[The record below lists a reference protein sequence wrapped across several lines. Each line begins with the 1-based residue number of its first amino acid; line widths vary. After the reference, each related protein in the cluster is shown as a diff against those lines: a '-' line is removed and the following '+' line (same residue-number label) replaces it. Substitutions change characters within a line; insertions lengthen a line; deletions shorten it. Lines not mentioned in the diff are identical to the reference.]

1 MVSLR
6 INKNSSRNTATKVID
21 LKINALKFLK
31 KSINRDFDKAVD
43 TIVDCRSKII
53 LCGVGK
59 SGIIANKIS
68 ATLSS
73 IGTPSFSLSANDCSH
88 GDMGSISRKD
98 VLILISYSG
107 NSIELRNII
116 DYANRNKILLIG
128 ITSKVNSELYKNSDI
143 GLITPEVKEA
153 GLDIIPTS
161 STINQL
167 SIGDALAISTLKKKK
182 INNLDFKKYHPSG
195 SLGEKLKTVED
206 LMLTKN
212 KIPFIDEN
220 MSMKNALKIMT
231 RKKLGTLIAR
241 NVKKFTTGIITDGQI
256 RRLNSK
262 NIEMS
267 LLKVKDVMTKNPIK
281 IEKNTLAT
289 KALSIMNEKKI
300 TSLCVYNRNK
310 KSTTIG
316 IVHVHNI
323 LNKKIY

>member
-1 MVSLR
+1 MKKIDYKNIAKDV
-6 INKNSSRNTATKVID
+6 INLEIK
-21 LKINALKFLK
+21 ALQELK
-31 KSINRDFDKAVD
+31 KSINQNFNKAVD
-43 TIVDCRSKII
+43 AIVNCQSKVI

-59 SGIIANKIS
+59 SGIIASKIS

-88 GDMGSISRKD
+88 GDMGSITRKD
-98 VLILISYSG
+98 ILILISYSG

-116 DYANRNKILLIG
+116 NYANRNKILLIG
-128 ITSKVNSELYKNSDI
+128 ITSKLNSELHKNCDI

-153 GLDIIPTS
+153 GLDMIPTS

-167 SIGDALAISTLKKKK
+167 SIGDALAISTLKRKK
-182 INNLDFKKYHPSG
+182 INNLDFKKFHPSG

-212 KIPFIDEN
+212 KIPFINEN
-220 MSMKNALKIMT
+220 ISMTKALKIMT
-231 RKKLGTLIAR
+231 EKKLGTLIAR
-241 NVKKFTTGIITDGQI
+241 NKKKLTTGIITDGQI
-256 RRLNSK
+256 RKLNSK
-262 NIEMS
+262 NIVMNF
-267 LLKVKDVMTKNPIK
+267 LKVKDVMTKNPIK

-300 TSLCVYNRNK
+300 TSLCVFSGNK
-310 KSTTIG
+310 KSITVG

>member
-1 MVSLR
+1 MNKIDYKNIAKNVINLEIKALQKLKGSL
-6 INKNSSRNTATKVID
+6 NQNFN
-21 LKINALKFLK
+21 
-31 KSINRDFDKAVD
+31 KAVNA
-43 TIVDCRSKII
+43 IVNCQSKVI

-88 GDMGSISRKD
+88 GDMGSITKKD

-116 DYANRNKILLIG
+116 NYANRNKILLIG
-128 ITSKVNSELYKNSDI
+128 ITSKINSELYKNSDI

-153 GLDIIPTS
+153 GLDMIPTS

-182 INNLDFKKYHPSG
+182 IDNLDFKKFHPSG

-212 KIPFIDEN
+212 KIPFINEN
-220 MSMKNALKIMT
+220 MLMTKALKIMT
-231 RKKLGTLIAR
+231 EKKLGTLIAR
-241 NVKKFTTGIITDGQI
+241 NKKKFTTGIITDGQI
-256 RRLNSK
+256 RKLNSK
-262 NIEMS
+262 NIVMN
-267 LLKVKDVMTKNPIK
+267 LLKVKDVMTKNPVK

-289 KALSIMNEKKI
+289 KALALMNEKKI
-300 TSLCVYNRNK
+300 TSLCVYSRNK
-310 KSTTIG
+310 KSITIG

>member
-1 MVSLR
+1 MKR
-6 INKNSSRNTATKVID
+6 IDFKNIAKNVIN
-21 LKINALKFLK
+21 LEIKALQKLK
-31 KSINRDFDKAVD
+31 KSLNQNFNKAVD
-43 TIVDCRSKII
+43 AIVNCQSKVI

-88 GDMGSISRKD
+88 GDMGSITRKD

-107 NSIELRNII
+107 NSMELKNII
-116 DYANRNKILLIG
+116 NYANRNKILLIG
-128 ITSKVNSELYKNSDI
+128 ITSKINSELYKNSDI

-153 GLDIIPTS
+153 GLDLIPTS

-182 INNLDFKKYHPSG
+182 IKNLDFKKFHPSG

-206 LMLTKN
+206 LMLTRN
-212 KIPFIDEN
+212 KIPFINEN
-220 MSMKNALKIMT
+220 TPMNKALKIMT
-231 RKKLGTLIAR
+231 EKKLGTLIAR
-241 NVKKFTTGIITDGQI
+241 NKKKITTGIVTDGQV
-256 RRLNSK
+256 RRLSSK
-262 NIEMS
+262 NIFLN

-281 IEKNTLAT
+281 IEKDTLAT

-300 TSLCVYNRNK
+300 TSLCVYGQKK
-310 KSTTIG
+310 KSVTIG
-316 IVHVHNI
+316 IIHVHNI
-323 LNKKIY
+323 LNKQIY

>member
-1 MVSLR
+1 MKKIDFKNIAKNV
-6 INKNSSRNTATKVID
+6 INLEIK
-21 LKINALKFLK
+21 ALQKLK
-31 KSINRDFDKAVD
+31 KSLNQNFNRAVD
-43 TIVDCRSKII
+43 AIVNCQSKVI

-88 GDMGSISRKD
+88 GDMGSITRKD

-107 NSIELRNII
+107 NSIELKNII
-116 DYANRNKILLIG
+116 NYANRNKILLIG
-128 ITSKVNSELYKNSDI
+128 ITSKINSVLYKNSDI
-143 GLITPEVKEA
+143 SLITPEVEEA
-153 GLDIIPTS
+153 GLDLIPTS

-182 INNLDFKKYHPSG
+182 INNLDFKKFHPSG

-212 KIPFIDEN
+212 KIPFINEN
-220 MSMKNALKIMT
+220 TPMNKALKIMT
-231 RKKLGTLIAR
+231 EKKLGTLIAR
-241 NVKKFTTGIITDGQI
+241 NKKKVTTGIVTDGQV
-256 RRLNSK
+256 RRLSSK
-262 NIEMS
+262 NIFLN

-281 IEKNTLAT
+281 IEKDTLAT

-300 TSLCVYNRNK
+300 TSLCVYNQKK
-310 KSTTIG
+310 KSVTIG
-316 IVHVHNI
+316 IIHVHNI
-323 LNKKIY
+323 LNKQIY

>member
-1 MVSLR
+1 MKKIDYKNIAKDV
-6 INKNSSRNTATKVID
+6 INLEIK
-21 LKINALKFLK
+21 ALQKLK
-31 KSINRDFDKAVD
+31 KSLNQNFNRAVNA
-43 TIVDCRSKII
+43 IVNCQSKVI

-98 VLILISYSG
+98 ILVLISYSG

-116 DYANRNKILLIG
+116 NYANRNKILLIG
-128 ITSKVNSELYKNSDI
+128 ITSKINSQLYKNSDI
-143 GLITPEVKEA
+143 SLITPEVKEA
-153 GLDIIPTS
+153 GLDMIPTS

-182 INNLDFKKYHPSG
+182 INNLDFKKFHPSG
-195 SLGEKLKTVED
+195 SLGEKLQTVED

-212 KIPFIDEN
+212 KIPFINEN
-220 MSMKNALKIMT
+220 TPMNKALKIMT
-231 RKKLGTLIAR
+231 DKKLGTLIAR
-241 NVKKFTTGIITDGQI
+241 NKKKATTGIVTDGQV
-256 RRLNSK
+256 RKLSSK
-262 NIEMS
+262 NIFLN

-281 IEKNTLAT
+281 IEKDTLAT

-300 TSLCVYNRNK
+300 TSLCVYNRKK
-310 KSTTIG
+310 KSVTIG
-316 IVHVHNI
+316 IIHVHNI